1 MTAFKVTR
9 IEGPEAWYGDELA
22 KDGRWRLRLEAAD
35 IAEIDAAL
43 DGVRARAIPWSEM
56 TKADFPL
63 GGLAAK
69 LDAVAEELENGT
81 GLANL
86 GGLPVERYDDE
97 ALSHIWFGL
106 ALHLGTPLYQ
116 DYCGLL
122 MRDITDERQDTDAVL
137 GHRFHAR
144 DGTVFHSSKAR
155 TASSGPLRF
164 HTDRAD
170 VVGLLCIHQAAAGGI
185 SELASSVTVHNEILE
200 RRPDLAELLYGVIYR
215 SKLGEEKRGGDEI
228 YALPVFGVR
237 DGKFTSHYSRTYV
250 EAAQEIEEVPRLSQ
264 AQWEALDLL
273 AEVAEEISMEM
284 VLEPGDMQF
293 INNHV
298 VYHARTAYE
307 DPAADGERRRLRRIW
322 LAMPNSRAL
331 PQDHA
336 VLWRNVEAGAVR
348 GGIGQA

>member
-1 MTAFKVTR
+1 MTASEA
-9 IEGPEAWYGDELA
+9 IEGPEAWHGDALAGDE
-22 KDGRWRLRLEAAD
+22 RWRFELEASD

-43 DGVRARAIPWSEM
+43 AVVQSRNIAWAEM
-56 TKADFPL
+56 TRADFPL
-63 GGLAAK
+63 GGLVAK
-69 LDAVAEELENGT
+69 LDLVAEELENGS

-86 GGLPVERYDDE
+86 ARLPVERYDDE

-106 ALHLGTPLYQ
+106 GLHLGTPLYQ
-116 DYCGLL
+116 DYRGLL

-137 GHRFHAR
+137 GQRFHAR
-144 DGTVFHSSKAR
+144 DGSVFHSSKAR